1 MSGVKLLPGS
11 SALRISSLYS
21 TARAVVVTGG
31 FRLGMMKAL

>member
-1 MSGVKLLPGS
+1 MSGVKLLPGG

-31 FRLGMMKAL
+31 FRLGITTAL